1 MDANSE
7 SEVTVINNSFYP
19 EKIIFCVDISGEMNQ
34 FLEFADL
41 PYPLYKEA
49 ETSDNYQTQTLS
61 VPTSTIPSPE
71 GSPKNIHK
79 SNPGTYK
86 IIEPINAAT
95 ASSTTDPA
103 AMNNR
108 SNYQQ
113 NNGFISDTNT
123 TASNNNS
130 NMTYNNNNDIANAC
144 ENSVNNSNIN
154 AHYRDYN
161 SNMGSLPKSRSI
173 KNLKSFTNTAKKLLS
188 KNKDEDSGASDS
200 GTRSNSPM
208 KNLKTSYS
216 NIVQNVLSNNHSRA
230 SSNSSTGS
238 LNSLSNSAILN
249 NNDYPALKT
258 PIELTRLEAVKRYIK
273 RFVSLKGSLCKDH
286 QYALVLL
293 GVEAIWYNDF
303 TSDYKSIINAIDGIP
318 AQQEFIQEFDMD
330 SLFNLINERSLIP
343 NALTSS
349 HYLRVIFLYSRPTI
363 PNINLDNVIFQQLH
377 ESKLFMFDC
386 VYFHDKKSESNDPQ
400 AVYNALLK
408 MENQS
413 HPSLYYDV
421 IRSGQ
426 R

>member
-1 MDANSE
+1 METNSE

-34 FLEFADL
+34 LLEFADL
-41 PYPLYKEA
+41 PYPIYKEA
-49 ETSDNYQTQTLS
+49 ENSDNYQAQTLS

-95 ASSTTDPA
+95 ASSTDPA
-103 AMNNR
+103 AMYNRPSTNN
-108 SNYQQ
+108 QQ
-113 NNGFISDTNT
+113 SNGFVSDTT
-123 TASNNNS
+123 TASNNAS
-130 NMTYNNNNDIANAC
+130 MTHSNNNNMTNVYGNK
-144 ENSVNNSNIN
+144 ENSVNNNN
-154 AHYRDYN
+154 AHYNDYN
-161 SNMGSLPKSRSI
+161 SNIGSIPKSRSI
-173 KNLKSFTNTAKKLLS
+173 KNITNTAKKLLS
-188 KNKDEDSGASDS
+188 KNKDDDSGASDS
-200 GTRSNSPM
+200 GTRSNSPI

-216 NIVQNVLSNNHSRA
+216 NIVQNVLNSNHSRA

-238 LNSLSNSAILN
+238 LNSLGNSALLN

-258 PIELTRLEAVKRYIK
+258 PIELSRLEAVKRYIK

-330 SLFNLINERSLIP
+330 SLFNLIKERSLIP
-343 NALTSS
+343 NILTSS
-349 HYLRVIFLYSRPTI
+349 HYLRVVFLYAR
-363 PNINLDNVIFQQLH
+363 
-377 ESKLFMFDC
+377 
-386 VYFHDKKSESNDPQ
+386 
-400 AVYNALLK
+400 
-408 MENQS
+408 
-413 HPSLYYDV
+413 
-421 IRSGQ
+421 
-426 R
+426 